1 MKINFTKREYL
12 MLLDLMYMADW
23 MVHAHS
29 EEPFRSDT
37 KEYYNLMQK
46 IMSYAK
52 EMACEDLV
60 EYNKENKTY
69 LPSFVFEKESN
80 VLDYIEEFEEDS
92 FWSKLISKLSE
103 RDTLKLCQANNLSDI
118 TLEKRNIELSNAE
131 QKWSEEFEKFDLD
144 RLCID
149 QANTHE

>member
-1 MKINFTKREYL
+1 

-23 MVHAHS
+23 MVHAHI

-60 EYNKENKTY
+60 KYNKEDKTY
-69 LPSFVFEKESN
+69 QPSLVFEKESN
-80 VLDYIEEFEEDS
+80 VLGYIKAFEEDS
-92 FWSKLISKLSE
+92 FLGELILKLSE
-103 RDTLKLCQANNLSDI
+103 RDVLKACQANNLYDI
-118 TLEKRNIELSNAE
+118 ELEKRITKISNAE
-131 QKWSEEFEKFDLD
+131 QKWSEEFEAFGLD
-144 RLCID
+144 RLRID
-149 QANTHE
+149 PTNTDK